1 MNEVNEI
8 ENTENDGL
16 LKKKKT
22 RPPQSEKQKEA
33 FKNAAAKRAENVKM
47 RKEQKLLDAQKALLE
62 KEGYIKQPAKK
73 QEIQFEIEEETQED
87 KSVVIQKE
95 IVKELPSKKK
105 GKLIPPPLPPKE
117 NIKKQPKVK
126 KEPQVIIQSE
136 SSSDGGDSDDSSSED
151 EVIVIKR
158 SRKYKSKTKAKQRE
172 QSPYEEDAYNGNKGY
187 VGKSQPQINWTDMF
201 C

>member
-1 MNEVNEI
+1 MNEISEI

-33 FKNAAAKRAENVKM
+33 FQRAAAKRAENVKL
-47 RKEQKLLDAQKALLE
+47 RKEQKLLEAQKALLE
-62 KEGYIKQPAKK
+62 KEGYIKQPSKK
-73 QEIQFEIEEETQED
+73 KEIQFEIEEETPEETP
-87 KSVVIQKE
+87 VEMPKE
-95 IVKELPSKKK
+95 IIKELPSKKK
-105 GKLIPPPLPPKE
+105 GKLVPPPLAPKE
-117 NIKKQPKVK
+117 NIKKQPRVK
-126 KEPQVIIQSE
+126 KEPQVIIQS
-136 SSSDGGDSDDSSSED
+136 SSDDGDSDDDSSSED

-158 SRKYKSKTKAKQRE
+158 SKKYKSKTKAKPRE
-172 QSPYEEDAYNGNKGY
+172 ESPYEEDAYNGNQGY

>member
-1 MNEVNEI
+1 MNEVSEI

-33 FKNAAAKRAENVKM
+33 FKVAAAKRAENVKM

-73 QEIQFEIEEETQED
+73 QEIQFQIEEETPDETP
-87 KSVVIQKE
+87 VA

-105 GKLIPPPLPPKE
+105 GKLVPPPLPPKE

-126 KEPQVIIQSE
+126 KEPQIIIQSE
-136 SSSDGGDSDDSSSED
+136 SSSDGGDSDDDSSSED

-158 SRKYKSKTKAKQRE
+158 SRKYKSKTKTKPRE
-172 QSPYEEDAYNGNKGY
+172 ESPYEEDAYNGNKGY